1 MKWNNDNSEPD
12 CVFCGKPLSISVLKN
27 INRNGIV
34 SNLSGCA
41 ECRVSMIHPFP
52 SDKEIAD
59 LYSTGNYRTD
69 EGTRFNFLIEF
80 LIYLGSIVKR
90 KRIEKYTKIGKILD
104 VGCGRGLF
112 LDIMRRGGWS
122 VVGSELNKETASYAK
137 NVYGLKVYD
146 TPLPLTGK
154 LIDQFL
160 APGSFDVVN
169 ICGVLEHLKNPGEVL
184 SEAHRLLK
192 NEGLL
197 VVLVPDIGSFE
208 FKLGRESWFHLDLP
222 FHLFHF
228 TEEGLS
234 RLLRK
239 KGFKLKRIQRFH
251 LEYSLF
257 GWLQTLLNF
266 SKIRFNL
273 LYDML
278 KSGSLRGDDTGQINF
293 FGIIATLLLLPI
305 YFPLALSFSILE
317 PILFKK
323 SGIIQVYV
331 SKEQT

>member
-1 MKWNNDNSEPD
+1 MKPDNESQKPD
-12 CVFCGKPLSISVLKN
+12 CVFCGKPLYIPVLNN
-27 INRNGIV
+27 IYRKGMVWNV
-34 SNLSGCA
+34 SECA
-41 ECRVSMIHPFP
+41 ECQIAMINPFP
-52 SDKEIAD
+52 SDKKIAS

-69 EGTRFNFLIEF
+69 RGTRFVFFIEY
-80 LIYLGSIVKR
+80 LIYLGNLLER
-90 KRIEKYTKIGKILD
+90 MRIEKYAQIGKVLD
-104 VGCGRGLF
+104 LGCGRGLF
-112 LDIMRRGGWS
+112 LDIMRRGGWH
-122 VVGSELNKETASYAK
+122 VAGSELNKETASYAE
-137 NVYGLKVYD
+137 NVYGLKVY
-146 TPLPLTGK
+146 TGK

-160 APGSFDVVN
+160 APGSFDAVN

-192 NEGLL
+192 NKGLL
-197 VVLVPDIGSFE
+197 VVLVPDIESFE

-239 KGFKLKRIQRFH
+239 KGFKLKSIKRFH

-273 LYDML
+273 FYDML

-317 PILFKK
+317 PILFKRG
-323 SGIIQVYV
+323 GIIQVYA